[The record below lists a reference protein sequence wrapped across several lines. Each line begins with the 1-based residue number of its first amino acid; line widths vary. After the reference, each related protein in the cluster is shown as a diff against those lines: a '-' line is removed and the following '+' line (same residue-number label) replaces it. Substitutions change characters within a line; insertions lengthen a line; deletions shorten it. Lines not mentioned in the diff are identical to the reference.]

1 MARKSNP
8 VARNLRTPKFRSR
21 VIPDK
26 KRANPRTTKYNNFKN
41 HFATHILG
49 LDEPEAPTNSDS
61 GRGVVK
67 EREVASIWRVLNRNK
82 SENNDTVQTE
92 GTSKDHT

>member
-1 MARKSNP
+1 MRKSNP
-8 VARNLRTPKFRSR
+8 VARNLRTPMFRSKA
-21 VIPDK
+21 IPDK

-41 HFATHILG
+41 HFAKNILG
-49 LDEPEAPTNSDS
+49 LDEPEAPTNSES

-82 SENNDTVQTE
+82 SGNNDTIQTK
-92 GTSKDHT
+92 GTSEDNS

>member
-8 VARNLRTPKFRSR
+8 VARNLRTPKFRSK

-49 LDEPEAPTNSDS
+49 LDEPEAPTNSES
-61 GRGVVK
+61 GTGRSQGKGSGKYLESV
-67 EREVASIWRVLNRNK
+67 EQE
-82 SENNDTVQTE
+82 
-92 GTSKDHT
+92 